1 MYVFSFDP
9 LPWTFLNR
17 CVFDENAQRISVDG
31 RPKRIELYGVFKR
44 KGINL
49 DGALEGETTTLHVHH
64 TVLYISL
71 TFLQDYQVKM
81 AIF

>member
-1 MYVFSFDP
+1 M
-9 LPWTFLNR
+9 
-17 CVFDENAQRISVDG
+17 DG

-71 TFLQDYQVKM
+71 PFLQDYQVKM
-81 AIF
+81 AIFKFLFLNLDRNSRDSTPGRFAYF